1 MVEDLCIN
9 TLLVVAMEEAMASIG
24 ASDDQVSPFSTQQQY
39 PEPHI
44 IAPAT
49 EEQQQ
54 QQQEQ
59 KKKKTSSSK
68 RHRTA
73 DVDDAPREA
82 NRREYYE
89 WSHGAVHSLLDI
101 YEEKYL
107 ALQRGNLRG
116 RHWHEVALHVSARQ
130 DGSKSAKTS
139 KQCKMK
145 IENLKRRYKME
156 KTHRVGDPVSAG
168 SNCCWPYYD
177 RLDSML
183 GFTPKSNAGT
193 QKECGDT
200 LSNSDPLLSHD
211 VNLKLKARLST
222 DPTTEFQG
230 ESEMPSGIGKYEERD
245 VSADGGEGNPEQLP
259 ETAPV
264 HHKDSKTDAS
274 EVNTMLNLP
283 GTSGVKQQSKPPVQS
298 PLTNP
303 GVLLANSITA
313 FAEVLV
319 RIEQAKMELHKDL
332 ERQRTEA
339 DLRRT
344 EMVLQNQLEIA
355 KLFANSQKR
364 KARSPSL
371 SESE

>member
-1 MVEDLCIN
+1 MQKKNLNWVGRMKKTLILHHTPTNPNWVGRKKETLILLNAPVAVNTTTMVEDLCIN

-73 DVDDAPREA
+73 DVDDAPGEA

-145 IENLKRRYKME
+145 IENLKRRYKV
-156 KTHRVGDPVSAG
+156 RRSL
-168 SNCCWPYYD
+168 
-177 RLDSML
+177 LDFL
-183 GFTPKSNAGT
+183 
-193 QKECGDT
+193 Q
-200 LSNSDPLLSHD
+200 LLSED
-211 VNLKLKARLST
+211 
-222 DPTTEFQG
+222 
-230 ESEMPSGIGKYEERD
+230 
-245 VSADGGEGNPEQLP
+245 
-259 ETAPV
+259 
-264 HHKDSKTDAS
+264 
-274 EVNTMLNLP
+274 
-283 GTSGVKQQSKPPVQS
+283 
-298 PLTNP
+298 
-303 GVLLANSITA
+303 
-313 FAEVLV
+313 
-319 RIEQAKMELHKDL
+319 
-332 ERQRTEA
+332 
-339 DLRRT
+339 
-344 EMVLQNQLEIA
+344 
-355 KLFANSQKR
+355 
-364 KARSPSL
+364 
-371 SESE
+371 